1 MVKLISKFRNRF
13 EVSERRLDFCRA
25 CEHYDK
31 TFHKCLKCGCFM
43 EAKTLLMAAECPIG
57 KWGMEEDINNTDV
70 IQEREQWKNS

>member
-1 MVKLISKFRNRF
+1 
-13 EVSERRLDFCRA
+13 
-25 CEHYDK
+25 
-31 TFHKCLKCGCFM
+31 M